1 MTNIIWTKCPRSAFW
16 SGAIGQDT
24 YDQRFKFSIRKTKP
38 SSAPHSRFA
47 ARARARAGQ
56 VWSYDYVLI
65 ERINSECHVVGTYPS
80 FEAAKAAATQRL

>member
-1 MTNIIWTKCPRSAFW
+1 
-16 SGAIGQDT
+16 
-24 YDQRFKFSIRKTKP
+24 
-38 SSAPHSRFA
+38 
-47 ARARARAGQ
+47 